1 MKGSS
6 WVQDQWQRKH
16 RLYFWS
22 IKTWVQI
29 FTHYQLLTPLKLRFL
44 IGQMELGFVAAMKT
58 ESKER
63 VNGYCHLMWK
73 LLFFFLI
80 YLAAP
85 GLSCDMW
92 DLCCHMQVLSR
103 GMPGLGVGPGA
114 GVEPG
119 WNLGPQGWNPGPLAL
134 GAWSLNHWTTREV
147 LGSCSYYK

>member
-1 MKGSS
+1 
-6 WVQDQWQRKH
+6 
-16 RLYFWS
+16 
-22 IKTWVQI
+22 
-29 FTHYQLLTPLKLRFL
+29 
-44 IGQMELGFVAAMKT
+44 MELVFVAAMKT

-73 LLFFFLI
+73 LLFVVVFFNKCLFFFFFLI

-119 WNLGPQGWNPGPLAL
+119 WYLGPQGWNPGPLAL
-134 GAWSLNHWTTREV
+134 GA
-147 LGSCSYYK
+147 